1 MFNFSGSKITVPG
14 LRKGKLLFS
23 GDRYTLKY
31 LVCDVANKLLKVQEN
46 QMFWNVCVREE
57 GQESPW
63 HVLTGAEI

>member
-1 MFNFSGSKITVPG
+1 MVPG

-46 QMFWNVCVREE
+46 QIFWSVCVRGGDEE
-57 GQESPW
+57 RKGKKA
-63 HVLTGAEI
+63 HGKC